1 MVWNV
6 YERDFNSREIK
17 VFNIFDHYSFRES
30 VAKLKKKKF
39 PKEEFAKRLKLEVMY
54 YFWTKSE
61 YEVVASIFPVDSG
74 VSMAR
79 YLAFSTPPSATDSG
93 T

>member
-1 MVWNV
+1 MIDVAV
-6 YERDFNSREIK
+6 E
-17 VFNIFDHYSFRES
+17 SFS
-30 VAKLKKKKF
+30 FVKLDAVL
-39 PKEEFAKRLKLEVMY
+39 PH
-54 YFWTKSE
+54 
-61 YEVVASIFPVDSG
+61 ASIFPVDSG